1 MKTDTQ
7 LQLDVNAELAWD
19 PAIESQDISV
29 KVKDGIVTLAGHV
42 GSYAEKMDAERA
54 TLRVAGVK
62 ALAAEMDVRL
72 GGDNTR
78 KDVDLARSAKNV
90 LEWTT
95 YLPNDSVKVTVDSGW
110 VTLSGE
116 VNWEYQRQSVV
127 SAVRY
132 LLGVKG
138 VTDRVTIKP
147 SISAPVVKA
156 DIEAALKRRAQRD
169 AKDISVSVDGGNVTL
184 SGKAHS
190 WSERELAT
198 NTAWA
203 SPGVH
208 KVVDNITLAY

>member
-1 MKTDTQ
+1 MKSDNQ
-7 LQLDVNAELAWD
+7 LQTDVNAELAWD
-19 PAIESQDISV
+19 PAIRSQDISV

-62 ALAAEMDVRL
+62 ALAAEMDVKL
-72 GGDNTR
+72 GGDSTR
-78 KDVDLARSAKNV
+78 QDVDIARSAKNV

-95 YLPNDSVKVTVDSGW
+95 YLPNDSVKVTVDGGW

-116 VNWEYQRQSVV
+116 VNWEYQRQAAVG
-127 SAVRY
+127 AVRY

-138 VTDRVTIKP
+138 VDDQVVIKP

-156 DIEAALKRRAQRD
+156 DIESALKRRAQKD

-184 SGKAHS
+184 SGKVHS

-203 SPGVH
+203 SPGVR
-208 KVVDNITLAY
+208 KVVDNITLSY